1 MSPNARGRA
10 KLISGIKVMANSVT
24 INTAQNGMI
33 LLITFSIL
41 EPLTLQP
48 TNSAVPTGGV
58 AMPIHKLKI
67 IIIAK

>member
-1 MSPNARGRA
+1 
-10 KLISGIKVMANSVT
+10 MANSVT

-58 AMPIHKLKI
+58 AIPKYIS
-67 IIIAK
+67 